1 VTADNLSIDVA
12 IGKLLVAKGFV
23 LATAESCTGGLIGER
38 ITAVPGSSFY
48 YAGGIIAYSDSV
60 KTDLL
65 DVPEALLSEYG
76 AVSSPVAEAM
86 ALGVVI
92 RLNADVSLSTT
103 GIAGPSSDAS
113 DKPVGLVY
121 IGIAARG
128 RAPAAREFHFKGKR
142 DAVRMAT
149 SQAALEM
156 LQEYLLI

>member
-38 ITAVPGSSFY
+38 ITAVPGSSCY

-65 DVPEALLSEYG
+65 DVPETLLAEYG

-103 GIAGPSSDAS
+103 GIAGPASDAS